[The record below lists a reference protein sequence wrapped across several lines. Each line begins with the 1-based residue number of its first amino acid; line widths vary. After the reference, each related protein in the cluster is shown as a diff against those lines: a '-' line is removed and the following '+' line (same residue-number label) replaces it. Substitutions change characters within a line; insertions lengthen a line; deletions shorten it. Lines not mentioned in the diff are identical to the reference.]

1 MKNNTTKINTT
12 DLLSSEEF
20 RTALQFEADHAI
32 EIRGGHL
39 PYYIGIQTRRRLVD
53 PINLLSDDEK
63 QEVIHR
69 IFTSKN

>member
-12 DLLSSEEF
+12 DLLTSEEF
-20 RTALQFEADHAI
+20 INALQFEADHAI
-32 EIRGGHL
+32 EVRGGHL
-39 PYYIGIQTRRRLVD
+39 PYYSNIKTRRRLVD

-63 QEVIHR
+63 HDVIHR